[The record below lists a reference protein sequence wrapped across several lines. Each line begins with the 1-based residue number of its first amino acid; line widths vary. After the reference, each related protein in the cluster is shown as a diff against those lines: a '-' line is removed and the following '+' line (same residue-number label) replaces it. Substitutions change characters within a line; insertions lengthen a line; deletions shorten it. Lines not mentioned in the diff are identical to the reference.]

1 MNIRMLRQFVLPA
14 MLCGQLAVVPLPAV
28 GQSGAGADDPQN
40 VADRLA
46 DELVSGMRDHP
57 ELHRQRVA
65 LQPLDPKDFVALD
78 KRERRRL
85 HDLLVGSLRS
95 EIRANYDLAD
105 PSNFAAIA
113 RILEG
118 RGDPRWFDEYMEL
131 FRTAKAQINISC
143 TASPSS
149 PGYFEVSCKAFTME
163 PSENRGTGKGEFSK
177 DWLAAPMDPDWA
189 LASIAQE
196 IVAYMQGVGG
206 LDPITSVD
214 SKEKSQTVLSGEVA
228 KMLRDKFSAKRRSWP
243 GWRPVDAAKGE
254 AGHRAV
260 VEVQRYEDKLN
271 LRVELYS
278 WPEDIFQTSF
288 RESMNWTPELRKH
301 AGVAGKRSV
310 PGGKC
315 EAGADPGERWLEDE
329 GMTLADWVLF
339 EGDRLE
345 EAARLETADYEFY
358 RDVMIDAK
366 RHLAD
371 HCEWTD
377 VSTIMDVAIAGLA
390 KELGAE
396 IERGARSGLER
407 LRRVEASAGKHL
419 KLLELRARAHELLGE
434 RREQDRA
441 YSEWLEVA
449 PRTEEYRDRRLDIL
463 KAKRR
468 IRAEIRA
475 EDDEISLE
483 LDGPQRSLVRRGVLS
498 FGHDGG
504 EGSAE
509 FDTRFRVALQRWQAS
524 NGRVKT
530 GYLTADQAKAL
541 MDAGRA
547 AEERKQDDE
556 AFALAKAANTAAA
569 YDAYL
574 AEFPN
579 GLHAA
584 EAKRLLDAARARED
598 EARARKAAE
607 AAEQALALEAGD
619 RVLIERGLAAWK
631 AGGGSVDGRFDG
643 SFRALLRSWQASK
656 GHLDTGYLTGEQARA
671 LIAEGQRA
679 EEWENDDR
687 TFARAKVADTAA
699 AYEAYLS
706 EYPDGRHAAEARRLL
721 KAIHVREDD
730 AAFARAKRADTAAA
744 YAAYLS
750 QYPDGRH
757 AAQARRLREA
767 ARVREAAAEEEEAL
781 RLTLAERER
790 AERGLASWRTGGGS
804 VDGRFDAAFRKALRS
819 WQASRGDAATGYLTR
834 GQADALMGLGLEVEE
849 RKRDDAAFARA
860 KAANTVASYTA
871 YLAEYPNGRHVAEAK
886 RRREAAREEEEWRKA
901 AAPAEVEKA
910 LRLTQGQKALVQHG
924 LVSKGYEI
932 GAVDGVLGRRTRS
945 AIRSHQG
952 REGLARTGHLTAEL
966 SRALQVLGKRQ
977 VKKVREALKPG
988 RRFRDCEGRW
998 CPQMVVVPAGSYMMG
1013 SPGSE
1018 EGRYDDEGPR
1028 HRVRIGKPFA
1038 VGVTEVTRGEF
1049 GRFVRETGHSTGNA
1063 CRTYEGGKWKERSG
1077 RSWRNPGYNQ
1087 TDAHPVVCVSWAD
1100 AQAYVKWLSR
1110 ETGESY
1116 RLLSES
1122 EWEYMARAGT
1132 TGPFHF
1138 GATLSTAQANYDGR
1152 FTYGSGREGRYR
1164 ERTEPVGSFPVN
1176 AFGVHDVHGNVSEW
1190 VEDCWHRSYAG
1201 APADGRAWT
1210 VGGDCGRRVL
1220 RGGSWLNGP
1229 QFLRSANRFW
1239 NTAGF
1244 RDDFAGFRVARTLD

>member
-1 MNIRMLRQFVLPA
+1 MNIRMLRQLVLPA
-14 MLCGQLAVVPLPAV
+14 MLCGQLALVPLPAV
-28 GQSGAGADDPQN
+28 GQSGAGADDPT
-40 VADRLA
+40 LA
-46 DELVSGMRDHP
+46 ASMLAKKLVYAIARDHP
-57 ELHRQRVA
+57 ELHRQFLA
-65 LQPLDPKDFVALD
+65 LQPLDPRNFVGLN
-78 KRERRRL
+78 KRGRQQL
-85 HDLLVGSLRS
+85 YDLLVVSLRS
-95 EIRANYDLAD
+95 EIGGSYKLVN
-105 PSNFAAIA
+105 PSRFTDIA

-118 RGDPRWFDEYMEL
+118 RGESDWF
-131 FRTAKAQINISC
+131 AQYEKLLRASEARINIVCMASPPSRGKFEMTC
-143 TASPSS
+143 TADT
-149 PGYFEVSCKAFTME
+149 FTADTLE
-163 PSENRGTGKGEFSK
+163 ARAETRAAGKGVFSM
-177 DWLAAPMDPDWA
+177 DWLTQPMDPDGA
-189 LASIAQE
+189 LASIAEE
-196 IVAYMQGVGG
+196 IVAFMQGVGG
-206 LDPITSVD
+206 LDEVSSVD
-214 SKEKSQTVLSGEVA
+214 SKTGSETRLSDDVA
-228 KMLRDKFSAKRRSWP
+228 KMLLDKFSEKRRSWR
-243 GWRPVDAAKGE
+243 GWRSVDEAKRE

-260 VEVQRYEDKLN
+260 VEVQRYEEKLD

-278 WPEDIFQTSF
+278 VRGDTFQTSF
-288 RESMNWTPELRKH
+288 RESMNWTPELLEL
-301 AGVAGKRSV
+301 AGVAGERPV
-310 PGGKC
+310 AGGEC
-315 EAGADPGERWLEDE
+315 EVGADPGERR
-329 GMTLADWVLF
+329 LAD
-339 EGDRLE
+339 
-345 EAARLETADYEFY
+345 EAGRKLKHWALLTERKLETGDYDYFLKVLVKAETY
-358 RDVMIDAK
+358 
-366 RHLAD
+366 LAD
-371 HCEWTD
+371 HCEWER
-377 VSTIMDVAIAGLA
+377 VAKILDVAIAGLA
-390 KELGAE
+390 KELKSK
-396 IERGARSGLER
+396 IEEDPRLGLEQ
-407 LRRVEASAGKHL
+407 LLNVEASAGKHL
-419 KLLELRARAHELLGE
+419 VLLRLRARAYEMLGD
-434 RREQDRA
+434 RRKQDRA
-441 YSEWLEVA
+441 YAEILAVA
-449 PRTEEYRDRRLDIL
+449 PDDPAVLLPIL
-463 KAKRR
+463 EAQDR
-468 IRAEIRA
+468 IRLEMKR
-475 EDDEISLE
+475 EDDELALG
-483 LDGPQRSLVRRGVLS
+483 LDGPKRSLVRRGVLS

-574 AEFPN
+574 SEFPN

-886 RRREAAREEEEWRKA
+886 RRREAAREEEERRKA

-1018 EGRYDDEGPR
+1018 EGRYDNEGPR

-1049 GRFVRETGHSTGNA
+1049 GRFVRETGHSTGDR
-1063 CRTYEGGKWKERSG
+1063 CRTYEDGEWDWRSG
-1077 RSWRNPGYNQ
+1077 VSWRNPGFSQ
-1087 TDAHPVVCVSWAD
+1087 TDGHPVVCMSWED
-1100 AQAYVKWLSR
+1100 ARAYVRWLSR
-1110 ETGESY
+1110 ETGERY
-1116 RLLSES
+1116 RLLSEA
-1122 EWEYMARAGT
+1122 EWEYVARAGT

-1138 GATLSTAQANYDGR
+1138 GATISTAQANYDGR

-1164 ERTEPVGSFPVN
+1164 ERTEPVGSFPAN
-1176 AFGVHDVHGNVSEW
+1176 AFGVRDVHGNVWEW
-1190 VEDCWHRSYAG
+1190 VEDCWHNSYRG
-1201 APADGRAWT
+1201 APGDGGAWT

-1220 RGGSWLNGP
+1220 RGGSWYLGP
-1229 QFLRSANRFW
+1229 QFLRSAYRGRY
-1239 NTAGF
+1239 TAG
-1244 RDDFAGFRVARTLD
+1244 